1 MKPPR
6 SGGPGLPHESS
17 LATRSSSSLSG
28 PGVIGDG
35 RPGMPAA
42 SGSPVPPV
50 LQPWRVSPSNW
61 LSEAGFAPPPPSP
74 RGASPLSPVRLPEA
88 DNGSGLPTPP
98 LASPRLASASPL
110 TPQSDA
116 GGRSDLTPMP
126 AHSPRVVS
134 TPIAVPLSGAGGT
147 GGLASMPQQS
157 PRVAGASSSVPLSE
171 AGVEAGLAPMP
182 AVSLRSASPPLSLAL
197 PGSSGAGGFA
207 PPPPPPSPRAASPS
221 LHAVAGSGALSI
233 NGDGGGD
240 DNGDRDRGRASVAVP
255 ISPLHEPLLSN
266 AAPAGEGSRR
276 EAVGRWAPLV
286 DGLSA
291 ATSLA
296 SYAMVHVMGRSSTAS
311 SWVAGGSGIGW
322 AAGAGMSEA
331 GNVPY
336 SRAAR
341 FANVAGMA
349 AGLSNAVADGLSGD
363 AQADTAYGSALLWGA
378 SAGAVMLDAANGYR
392 NNQHSGWS
400 AAVQTGAG
408 LANAG
413 AAYLSYWSARASAD
427 GDTLGSAGYG
437 MASSVAWGAGAVLTK
452 ASAILKD
459 RHQAAQQADGGGGA
473 AASERTSVAAQG
485 RGPTYHTWSM
495 V

>member
-1 MKPPR
+1 M
-6 SGGPGLPHESS
+6 
-17 LATRSSSSLSG
+17 
-28 PGVIGDG
+28 
-35 RPGMPAA
+35 
-42 SGSPVPPV
+42 
-50 LQPWRVSPSNW
+50 
-61 LSEAGFAPPPPSP
+61 
-74 RGASPLSPVRLPEA
+74 
-88 DNGSGLPTPP
+88 
-98 LASPRLASASPL
+98 
-110 TPQSDA
+110 
-116 GGRSDLTPMP
+116 
-126 AHSPRVVS
+126 
-134 TPIAVPLSGAGGT
+134 
-147 GGLASMPQQS
+147 
-157 PRVAGASSSVPLSE
+157 
-171 AGVEAGLAPMP
+171 
-182 AVSLRSASPPLSLAL
+182 
-197 PGSSGAGGFA
+197 
-207 PPPPPPSPRAASPS
+207 
-221 LHAVAGSGALSI
+221 
-233 NGDGGGD
+233 
-240 DNGDRDRGRASVAVP
+240 
-255 ISPLHEPLLSN
+255 LSN
-266 AAPAGEGSRR
+266 AAPAGEASRR

-296 SYAMVHVMGRSSTAS
+296 SYAMVHGMGRSSTAS
-311 SWVAGGSGIGW
+311 SLVAGGSGVGW

-336 SRAAR
+336 SRLAR
-341 FANVAGMA
+341 VANVAGMA

-363 AQADTAYGSALLWGA
+363 AQADTAYGSAVLWGA

-400 AAVQTGAG
+400 AAVQAGAG

-473 AASERTSVAAQG
+473 AASERTSVSAQG